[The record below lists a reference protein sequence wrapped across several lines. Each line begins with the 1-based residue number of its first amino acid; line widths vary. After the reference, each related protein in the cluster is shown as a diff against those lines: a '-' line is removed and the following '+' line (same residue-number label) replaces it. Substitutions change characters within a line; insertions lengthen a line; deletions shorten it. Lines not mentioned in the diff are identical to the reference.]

1 LKRGYIVRTGKSLEA
16 TEKGIHLIEVVHP
29 EVKSPAMTGQWEAFL
44 KKIQHGECQ
53 LEPFLD
59 SISQYVRSVVGKV
72 RQTSPV
78 QPASAVPST
87 PKISDSPDLPSP
99 KVIPNSGSLTE
110 LLQNAFGFSEFR
122 PNQEAVCQAVTAGRD
137 ALLVMPTGSGK
148 SLCYQLPGLARGG
161 TTLVISPLIALMDDQ
176 VLKLKERGF
185 AVECIH
191 SGRDRETS
199 RRVCSDYLGGKLQF
213 LFIAPERLRVA
224 GFPEMLAKR
233 KPSLI
238 AIDEAHCIS
247 QWGHDF
253 RPDYR
258 MLSQH
263 LPGLRPAPILA
274 LTATATP
281 LVQNDIATQLG
292 LTAPTHFIHGFRR
305 ENIGIEIV
313 EALPSQRPQ
322 LAREILLEVK
332 HRPAIVYT
340 PTRKQAD
347 SLAEDFAGEL
357 AVASYHA
364 GLDAER
370 RRRVQEEF
378 MAGKLDVMVAT
389 IAFGMGI
396 DKPDVRTVIHTA
408 LPGSLEGYYQEIGRA
423 GRDGRQS
430 RAILMHSYGDRHT
443 HDFFFSRDYPDV
455 SLLDR
460 LFAKL
465 HTEPQPKEVL
475 RKALAMEADLFDK
488 ALEKLWIHKG
498 AVLDF
503 AENVSQGDG
512 RWRSSYIQ
520 QGDQKRAQI
529 DQMIRFAES
538 NQCRMTS
545 LVRHFGD
552 TSDSATAC
560 GVCDFCAPAKCLAQ
574 RFRTATEDERTAL
587 YRVLRCM
594 QSVRTRS
601 TGKLYA
607 ELFPGNEISRDN
619 FEEVLGAMARAELLT
634 FAEAV
639 FEKQG
644 KQIPYRTVSLTP
656 AGRNVDETMPL
667 LFVMKDAGRPVP
679 KRKRKKNSSKSKASP
694 RATARTQSRQ
704 ADTGATRPERQ
715 PQLRIEQALR
725 AWRLSEA
732 KHRKIPAFRVFGD
745 RALLGIATT
754 CPHNDAELLAVPG
767 IGMSIV
773 KKYGTHI
780 YRLVAGSS

>member
-1 LKRGYIVRTGKSLEA
+1 
-16 TEKGIHLIEVVHP
+16 
-29 EVKSPAMTGQWEAFL
+29 
-44 KKIQHGECQ
+44 
-53 LEPFLD
+53 
-59 SISQYVRSVVGKV
+59 
-72 RQTSPV
+72 
-78 QPASAVPST
+78 
-87 PKISDSPDLPSP
+87 
-99 KVIPNSGSLTE
+99 
-110 LLQNAFGFSEFR
+110 
-122 PNQEAVCQAVTAGRD
+122 
-137 ALLVMPTGSGK
+137 
-148 SLCYQLPGLARGG
+148 
-161 TTLVISPLIALMDDQ
+161 
-176 VLKLKERGF
+176 
-185 AVECIH
+185 
-191 SGRDRETS
+191 
-199 RRVCSDYLGGKLQF
+199 
-213 LFIAPERLRVA
+213 
-224 GFPEMLAKR
+224 
-233 KPSLI
+233 
-238 AIDEAHCIS
+238 
-247 QWGHDF
+247 
-253 RPDYR
+253 
-258 MLSQH
+258 
-263 LPGLRPAPILA
+263 
-274 LTATATP
+274 
-281 LVQNDIATQLG
+281 

-305 ENIGIEIV
+305 ENIAIEIV

-322 LAREILLEVK
+322 LAREILLEEK

-347 SLAEDFAGEL
+347 SLAEDFASEF

-364 GLDAER
+364 GLDADR

-455 SLLDR
+455 ALLDR
-460 LFAKL
+460 LFARL
-465 HTEPQPKEVL
+465 HTEPQPKEAL

-503 AENVSQGDG
+503 AENVSRGDG
-512 RWRSSYIQ
+512 LWRSSYVL

-552 TSDSATAC
+552 TSDNAMAC
-560 GVCDFCAPAKCLAQ
+560 GACDFCAPAKCVAQ
-574 RFRTATEDERTAL
+574 RFRTATEEERTAL
-587 YRVLRCM
+587 YRVLRGM
-594 QSVRTRS
+594 RSVFTKS

-607 ELFPGNEISRDN
+607 ELYPGNEISRDN

-634 FAEAV
+634 FADAV

-644 KQIPYRTVSLTP
+644 KQIPYRTVRLTP
-656 AGRNVDETMPL
+656 AGRTVDESVPV
-667 LFVMKDAGRPVP
+667 LFVMKDAARPAP
-679 KRKRKKNSSKSKASP
+679 KRKQKKNSGKSKASP
-694 RATARTQSRQ
+694 GATARTQPGQ
-704 ADTGATRPERQ
+704 ARTGAAVSEPP
-715 PQLRIEQALR
+715 PQIRLEHALR

-745 RALLGIATT
+745 RALRGIAAT
-754 CPHNDAELLAVPG
+754 CPRSDAELLAVPG

-773 KKYGTHI
+773 KKYGAHI
-780 YRLVAGSS
+780 YRLIAGSS